1 MLIDTLNECIIDMKT
16 VHEMETASAD
26 IKKQATADYNFK
38 QLVLNLK
45 QIVDEL
51 DLAVE
56 NSAFRPSANIVS
68 ALKRFIGS
76 CDKIVQSGAANNS
89 TTQYISS
96 ESKKIYTAICQEWT
110 LFFTEYTKNTLSLLS
125 TIKDILIDEKK
136 AIYAVNKIKKASVW
150 NSAIENYNF
159 LKQGMDEADGLLK
172 ELGLDENSSILAFL
186 KMVSEGNATILDLTE
201 EILCW
206 IKSEGLAEKIKL
218 TF

>member
-1 MLIDTLNECIIDMKT
+1 M
-16 VHEMETASAD
+16 
-26 IKKQATADYNFK
+26 
-38 QLVLNLK
+38 
-45 QIVDEL
+45 
-51 DLAVE
+51 
-56 NSAFRPSANIVS
+56 
-68 ALKRFIGS
+68 
-76 CDKIVQSGAANNS
+76 
-89 TTQYISS
+89 
-96 ESKKIYTAICQEWT
+96 
-110 LFFTEYTKNTLSLLS
+110 
-125 TIKDILIDEKK
+125 
-136 AIYAVNKIKKASVW
+136 NKIKKASVW